1 MAPKL
6 AKTYRACLWLAWC
19 TVCQYWKCWPTFF
32 ITVAAE
38 VSVGC
43 GAVQVTLLVGVIVDK
58 VLASV
63 SHSNLAEE
71 SAEGVILIKSGADN
85 CTCMLIILIIIALLV
100 ADFLI

>member
-38 VSVGC
+38 VSIGC
-43 GAVQVTLLVGVIVDK
+43 VAVQITLLVGVIVDK

-71 SAEGVILIKSGADN
+71 SAEGVILIKGGADIS
-85 CTCMLIILIIIALLV
+85 TCMLIIIAGCRLL
-100 ADFLI
+100 DF